1 MDRLALRIL
10 LGLFAGAAVA
20 AALGPAALSLRWL
33 MEPVGS
39 IFMRLLLS
47 LVLPLAISALVL
59 AVAELRP
66 GSLAGVGGRLLAL
79 TLGLTG
85 IAVALGIGLVNLVQ
99 PGVGIDRSTLPAGGA
114 VTPAATDAV
123 QAVIDIFPSNAF
135 KAAADGNMVP
145 VLVFAVLAGL
155 ALRSTDTPAA
165 RKLEELTQGVFDVC
179 ARGVGMVM
187 VLAPVGVGAM
197 AWMAVAKGGLVALVP
212 VARFA
217 AVAGVA
223 LAVQACVVYP
233 VALRLFST
241 ARPLAFFRAIR
252 PALAMA
258 FATASSA
265 ATLPTTLAVAETGLR
280 VPKETGRFI
289 LTVGASANQNG
300 TALYEGVA
308 ILFICQLYGVDL
320 TIGQQALVAGVSVLA
335 GVGTAGVPAA
345 SIPVI
350 AAVVGAFGVP
360 VEAVAVLVGVDRLL
374 DMCRTTVNVAG
385 DLVIARIVGGE
396 LPNSE
401 SQAPSQ

>member
-1 MDRLALRIL
+1 MERLALRIL
-10 LGLFAGAAVA
+10 AGLALGALGA
-20 AALGPAALSLRWL
+20 AALGPAALELRWL
-33 MEPVGS
+33 VEPVGA
-39 IFMRLLLS
+39 IFMRLLLC

-66 GSLAGVGGRLLAL
+66 GSLLGTGWRLLAL
-79 TLGLTG
+79 TLGLTS
-85 IAVALGIGLVNLVQ
+85 IAVAIGVTLVQ
-99 PGVGIDRSTLPAGGA
+99 LVRPGEGIDPATLPAGGA

-123 QAVIDIFPSNAF
+123 QAVIEIFPANPF
-135 KAAADGNMVP
+135 LAATDRNMVP
-145 VLVFAVLAGL
+145 ILVFAVLAGL
-155 ALRSTDTPAA
+155 ALRRTETPAA
-165 RKLEELTQGVFDVC
+165 RRLQEGVQGVFDVC
-179 ARGVGMVM
+179 ASGVGMVM
-187 VLAPVGVGAM
+187 TLAPLGVAAM
-197 AWMAVAKGGLVALVP
+197 AWMAVAKGGLAALLP

-217 AVAGVA
+217 LVAGLA
-223 LAVQACVVYP
+223 LGLQALVVYP
-233 VALRLFST
+233 VVLRLMST
-241 ARPLAFFRAIR
+241 ARPLAFFRAVR

-265 ATLPTTLAVAETGLR
+265 ATLPTTLRVADEGLR
-280 VPKETGRFI
+280 IPRETGRFI

-320 TIGQQALVAGVSVLA
+320 TLAQQALVAGVSVLA

-350 AAVVGAFGVP
+350 AAVVGSFGVP
-360 VEAVAVLVGVDRLL
+360 AEAVAVLVGVDRLL

-396 LPNSE
+396 RTRDSTG
-401 SQAPSQ
+401 